1 MNVAV
6 SVGSDVEACEGVAGT
21 VSVGSGVNVSGT
33 DVAEIVPVGKT
44 LVDDDS
50 ISGEGEAGVLPPD
63 RLHARVVRTTSK
75 GSNILF
81 IS

>member
-1 MNVAV
+1 VDVGV
-6 SVGSDVEACEGVAGT
+6 SVGNGVGVCEGAAGA

-33 DVAEIVPVGKT
+33 DVAGTVSVGET
-44 LVDDDS
+44 LVGDDS
-50 ISGEGEAGVLPPD
+50 ISGEGETGVVPPVTV
-63 RLHARVVRTTSK
+63 HANVVRTINK